1 MMNERDIE
9 LQKARTSAARKEAD
23 NLADE
28 VVKAWDA
35 WSYARKKEMEAF
47 AAYMVEERILSG
59 MKNKI
64 SDPK

>member
-1 MMNERDIE
+1 MSENDIE
-9 LQKARTSAARKEAD
+9 LQKARTLAARQEAD

-35 WSYARKKEMEAF
+35 WSDARKRESEAF
-47 AAYMVEERILSG
+47 AAYMLEERLLSA

-64 SDPK
+64 RDPK